1 MELISEVV
9 DLLEGGMTLFKQLG
23 VLGLVFEE
31 SPPHILGKLARL
43 EKQRENDEGNRAKNE
58 HENRKCEENSDL
70 KDMLDSKEMGFSN

>member
-1 MELISEVV
+1 MELIGEVV
-9 DLLEGGMTLFKQLG
+9 DLLEEGPIFFEELG
-23 VLGLVFEE
+23 VLGLVLEE
-31 SPPHILGKLARL
+31 SPSHVLGKLARL